1 MFSPLFLLSFFT
13 MAIAVWAIRH
23 DRSFEFELLFSVN
36 IIQFVFASFKLD
48 GALNWSWMIVFV
60 PTWILF
66 SLCFI
71 GTFYSLTL
79 AIFIGRSP
87 HFANVHRRSHFF
99 SAISHMLLT
108 IPLLCFFIF
117 LADKLDALE
126 SPVKRFDE
134 MPFMIVICP
143 LLMFLVASVLMSFG
157 SKSGNTWWFGMRKPF
172 CNFIFESIPCLQ
184 QYANISYRFGTEEA
198 DAGVPPER
206 RALSRGNS
214 SPFSSRNPEQVQ
226 LFRMD
231 DRVNPKLVSP
241 SPFIIESPD

>member
-1 MFSPLFLLSFFT
+1 
-13 MAIAVWAIRH
+13 
-23 DRSFEFELLFSVN
+23 
-36 IIQFVFASFKLD
+36 
-48 GALNWSWMIVFV
+48 MIVFV

-126 SPVKRFDE
+126 SPIKRFDE
-134 MPFMIVICP
+134 MPFMVVICP
-143 LLMFLVASVLMSFG
+143 LLMFLVASILMSFG

-172 CNFIFESIPCLQ
+172 CNFIFESVPCLQ

-198 DAGVPPER
+198 DTEVPPER

-226 LFRMD
+226 LFRME